1 MNIRLA
7 TDKDIDTILETFECA
22 KKYMRA
28 NGNSRQWNGSYP
40 DRGLMLSEI
49 AAGHCHVVET
59 GEGLLAGTFCL
70 ILGPDPTYA
79 KIDGPGWVN
88 AGPYGTVHRL
98 ASNGIAHGIGKA
110 CIDYC
115 LNVIPNLRADTH
127 EDNKTMQH
135 LLESNGFVR
144 CGIIHIADGS
154 PRIAYQKVK

>member
-7 TDKDIDTILETFECA
+7 TDKDIDPILETFECA

-28 NGNSRQWNGSYP
+28 SGNSSQWNGSYP

-49 AAGHCHVVET
+49 ASRHCRVIET

-79 KIDGPGWVN
+79 KIDG
-88 AGPYGTVHRL
+88 
-98 ASNGIAHGIGKA
+98 
-110 CIDYC
+110 
-115 LNVIPNLRADTH
+115 
-127 EDNKTMQH
+127 
-135 LLESNGFVR
+135 
-144 CGIIHIADGS
+144 S

>member
-28 NGNSRQWNGSYP
+28 SGNSRQWNGSYP

-79 KIDGPGWVN
+79 DPASYMISRKWQDN
-88 AGPYGTVHRL
+88 SCEPY
-98 ASNGIAHGIGKA
+98 SQ
-110 CIDYC
+110 
-115 LNVIPNLRADTH
+115 
-127 EDNKTMQH
+127 E
-135 LLESNGFVR
+135 
-144 CGIIHIADGS
+144 
-154 PRIAYQKVK
+154 

>member
-28 NGNSRQWNGSYP
+28 SGNSSQWNGSYP
-40 DRGLMLSEI
+40 DRGLMLGEI

-59 GEGLLAGTFCL
+59 GEGLIAGTFCL

-79 KIDGPGWVN
+79 KIDGTGWVN
-88 AGPYGTVHRL
+88 AGPYG
-98 ASNGIAHGIGKA
+98 
-110 CIDYC
+110 
-115 LNVIPNLRADTH
+115 
-127 EDNKTMQH
+127 TMQH

>member
-28 NGNSRQWNGSYP
+28 SGNSRQWNGSYP

-79 KIDGPGWVN
+79 KID
-88 AGPYGTVHRL
+88 A
-98 ASNGIAHGIGKA
+98 
-110 CIDYC
+110 
-115 LNVIPNLRADTH
+115 
-127 EDNKTMQH
+127 
-135 LLESNGFVR
+135 
-144 CGIIHIADGS
+144 
-154 PRIAYQKVK
+154 